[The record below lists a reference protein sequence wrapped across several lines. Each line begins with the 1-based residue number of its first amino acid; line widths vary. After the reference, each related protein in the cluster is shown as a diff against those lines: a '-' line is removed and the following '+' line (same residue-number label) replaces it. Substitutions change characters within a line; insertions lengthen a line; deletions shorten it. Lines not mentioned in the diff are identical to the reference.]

1 MPTQKLLACT
11 ILLSVALFSG
21 PFARASTP
29 PILLYGPGAPDNTL
43 ESRALATFNLLSD
56 EQRGSPSVRHA
67 GTALAPLAD
76 VTVVGSEEILTC
88 HGSPVT
94 LDPFREGLDKAL
106 TDIVSLEL
114 QEAQQTLAR
123 LDALLPCLN
132 GVLPRDEIA
141 RISFLEGVGL
151 AYFDQTAEAR
161 QSFRRALVVAPALQ
175 WDERFPPKAR
185 AVFNEAVY
193 EAQHSPTAAIVVES
207 LVGTTASVWL
217 DGDLYSSGGGSATLV
232 QGRHLIQW
240 QVEGG
245 GFGTVVVSVVEG
257 DELSVISR
265 SDIVSSAVSGRG
277 STAVLV
283 EAAAALQRLAA
294 ETSREV
300 LFLAELGDVDL
311 LNRFEPTSGTWEVS
325 DQGMVLK
332 RVRGKR
338 MTTAGQVSMI
348 AGGVLAATGMAIG
361 ISGYLRGKGLREE
374 EGSVQGAAEWED
386 LEQQYQG
393 ARQQAGAGFVVAGV
407 GGAGMAIGIPLLV
420 QGARDAGRSTW
431 TDDDFDARL
440 EIAPTGVEFSV
451 RF

>member
-1 MPTQKLLACT
+1 MSIQKPLACAM
-11 ILLSVALFSG
+11 LLSVSLLSG
-21 PFARASTP
+21 RITQAATP
-29 PILLYGPGAPDNTL
+29 PILLYGPGAADNVL
-43 ESRALATFNLLSD
+43 ESRALATFNLLSN
-56 EQRGSPSVRHA
+56 ERRVSPSVRHA

-76 VTVVGSEEILTC
+76 VTVVGSDEILTC

-94 LDPFREGLDKAL
+94 LDPFREGLDRAL

-114 QEAQQTLAR
+114 EEAQQTLAR

-151 AYFDQTAEAR
+151 AYFDQTDEAR

-193 EAQHSPTAAIVVES
+193 EAQHSPTAAIVVEP

-217 DGDLYSSGGGSATLV
+217 DGDLYPTGGGSATLV

-245 GFGTVVVSVVEG
+245 GFGTVVVSVAEG

-265 SDIVSSAVSGRG
+265 DDIVSSAVSGRG
-277 STAVLV
+277 SHSVRV
-283 EAAAALQRLAA
+283 EAVAALQRLAA
-294 ETSREV
+294 ETSREAIY
-300 LFLAELGDVDL
+300 LAELGDVDL
-311 LNRFEPTSGTWEVS
+311 LNRFDPAGGTWEVS
-325 DQGMVLK
+325 DQGMVLR

-338 MTTAGQVSMI
+338 MTVAGQVSLI

-361 ISGYLRGKGLREE
+361 ISGYLRGNGLQEE

-393 ARQQAGAGFVVAGV
+393 ARQQAGVGFVLLGAGS
-407 GGAGMAIGIPLLV
+407 AGMAIGVPLLV
-420 QGARDAGRSTW
+420 RGTRDAGRSTW
-431 TDDDFDARL
+431 TDDESAARL
-440 EIAPTGVEFSV
+440 RLAPTSVGFSV